1 MKIIIIGGK
10 GTAVNIADHIINA
23 QRVHGETIEFLGYAI
38 DDPSLKDS
46 INGHPIVCTT
56 DKLLH
61 TFGHYSDVKFI
72 FSLYKPEKM
81 IERIQ
86 LLKSFGI
93 SGDKFYTFIHPT
105 SYVSEHVKLGIGNVV
120 LSNCSINTN
129 VSIGN
134 YNIINSNVV
143 IEHDSNIGDNNFI
156 SAAACVGSSVDIKN
170 GSFIGLNSSIR
181 ERTVIHNF
189 SFVGIGSNVL
199 KDVDAGTIV
208 YGNPAKERKNDI

>member
-23 QRVHGETIEFLGYAI
+23 QRVHGQAIEFLGYAI

-56 DKLLH
+56 DKLH
-61 TFGHYSDVKFI
+61 SIYGKYSDVKFI

-81 IERIQ
+81 IERVK
-86 LLKSFGI
+86 LLKSYGI
-93 SGDKFYTFIHPT
+93 PQGKFHTFVHPT
-105 SYVSEHVKLGIGNVV
+105 SYVSDHVKLGVGNAI
-120 LSNCSINTN
+120 LSNCSINSN
-129 VSIGN
+129 VSIGD

-143 IEHDSNIGDNNFI
+143 IEHDSSIGNNNFI
-156 SAAACVGSSVDIKN
+156 AATTCVGSSVEIKN
-170 GSFIGLNSSIR
+170 GTFIGLNSSIR
-181 ERTVIHNF
+181 EKTVIHNF

-199 KDVDAGTIV
+199 NDVESGAVV
-208 YGNPAKERKNDI
+208 YGNPAKERKK